1 MQQLGAAKNM
11 DLQNAFALTP
21 SRRNCRNCKNCPLSG
36 RSRSFAGIK
45 VQSCSLQSLSI
56 LCNKCHILF
65 LFNVLFSH
73 SQFVLFFCKK
83 NIILLVFFMSYF
95 HILYSVSTGTKI
107 GRVKCNYSCNKMLN
121 ILKYERYA
129 ESDVR
134 YSATYI

>member
-1 MQQLGAAKNM
+1 MNKRSLSGHLLVTNSSFYGILRRHKFFLQQLGAAKNM

-45 VQSCSLQSLSI
+45 VQSCSVQSLSI

-73 SQFVLFFCKK
+73 SQFVLFFLQKK
-83 NIILLVFFMSYF
+83 YHITCLLHVLFSHSLQCFNRD
-95 HILYSVSTGTKI
+95 K
-107 GRVKCNYSCNKMLN
+107 N
-121 ILKYERYA
+121 
-129 ESDVR
+129 
-134 YSATYI
+134 

>member
-1 MQQLGAAKNM
+1 MVIYWSQILFYGRLRRHKFFLQQLGAAKNM

-65 LFNVLFSH
+65 LFKVLFSH
-73 SQFVLFFCKK
+73 SQFVMFFFAKK
-83 NIILLVFFMSYF
+83 LSYYLSSSCLIFTFSIVFQQGQK
-95 HILYSVSTGTKI
+95 LG
-107 GRVKCNYSCNKMLN
+107 
-121 ILKYERYA
+121 E
-129 ESDVR
+129 
-134 YSATYI
+134 